1 MTRQTATL
9 FALAAGAALITASP
23 AHAHGLAA
31 GGALGGFMHPLGGL
45 DHLVML
51 MTVGTAASFISAQLL
66 VWALVGAATGAGLG
80 LTGFSLPGAE
90 LLAPLAI
97 SAVAA
102 LTLAAGRLR
111 WGNNPRLLT
120 NISGGVVGLGV
131 AIHAMLHGL
140 EAPHDGNTLLWWAGA
155 LASSVLVCGGST
167 LLLKRLPQSW
177 SRTAAI
183 GFLALGGLLALG
195 SLVVLNGAAAA

>member
-23 AHAHGLAA
+23 AQAHGLAA
-31 GGALGGFMHPLGGL
+31 GGALGGFLHPLGGL
-45 DHLVML
+45 DHVVML

-66 VWALVGAATGAGLG
+66 LWALAGAAIGAGIG
-80 LTGFSLPGAE
+80 LAGFSLPAAE

-111 WGNNPRLLT
+111 WSNSPRLLT
-120 NISGGVVGLGV
+120 NISGGVVALGV

-140 EAPHDGNTLLWWAGA
+140 EAPHDGNTLLWWTGA
-155 LASSVLVCGGST
+155 LASSVLLCGGST
-167 LLLKRLPQSW
+167 LLLKRLPLSW
-177 SRTAAI
+177 TRRAAI
-183 GFLALGGLLALG
+183 AFLALGGLLALG